1 MSLKDATL
9 RAAVIKRLQE
19 KISEVDKAG
28 RADGLEQFIAAR
40 DALGVKTV
48 DVTLP
53 DGTKVARA
61 TLPAP
66 QPGIRVDETAF
77 LAWVRDQRPDEI
89 VDAVRESFRRAAL
102 KDLVIHGDEVVNKR
116 TGEPVEWASVR
127 AAADRPSS
135 FSVTFVGDGRDLI
148 EQAWKNGDLNILDI
162 IVPPA
167 LPAGGDDGDASAPDA
182 A

>member
-1 MSLKDATL
+1 VSLKEATL

-28 RADGLEQFIAAR
+28 RVDGLEQFIAAQ

-61 TLPAP
+61 TLPSP
-66 QPGIRVDETAF
+66 QPGIRVDEAAF
-77 LAWVRDQRPDEI
+77 IAWVRDQRPDEI
-89 VDAVRESFRRAAL
+89 VDAVRESFRRAVL
-102 KDLVIHGDEVVNKR
+102 KDLVINDGEVVNKR
-116 TGEPVEWASVR
+116 TGESVDWAYVR
-127 AAADRPSS
+127 PAADRPSS
-135 FSVTFVGDGRDLI
+135 FSVTFVGEGRDLI
-148 EQAWKNGDLNILDI
+148 EQAWRNGDLNILDI

-167 LPAGGDDGDASAPDA
+167 LPAGGEDGDASPDA